1 MSWAARSTAPLTAN
15 THCLSFPVC
24 LQCYQFAVRC
34 MVNALT
40 CSTGHQ
46 YNQACLNF
54 LVAVGGVL
62 EKADFP
68 PTRLWRYDFINFVS
82 LCQYIELNSVVINC
96 PVKLTMGLHIMS
108 IAVKAFWPHGHRR
121 NETRVTKI
129 VCLVF
134 SQLET
139 LSYSAEEY
147 YLVYQV
153 RADGLRAVG
162 QRQSGW
168 QSPLRRRYLAWQ
180 PCESLSSG
188 TFSLN
193 GNSMLSVMNTLVV
206 FNWSCLDFV
215 SV

>member
-1 MSWAARSTAPLTAN
+1 
-15 THCLSFPVC
+15 
-24 LQCYQFAVRC
+24 

-108 IAVKAFWPHGHRR
+108 IAVKAF
-121 NETRVTKI
+121 
-129 VCLVF
+129 
-134 SQLET
+134 
-139 LSYSAEEY
+139 
-147 YLVYQV
+147 
-153 RADGLRAVG
+153 
-162 QRQSGW
+162 
-168 QSPLRRRYLAWQ
+168 
-180 PCESLSSG
+180 
-188 TFSLN
+188 
-193 GNSMLSVMNTLVV
+193 
-206 FNWSCLDFV
+206 
-215 SV
+215 